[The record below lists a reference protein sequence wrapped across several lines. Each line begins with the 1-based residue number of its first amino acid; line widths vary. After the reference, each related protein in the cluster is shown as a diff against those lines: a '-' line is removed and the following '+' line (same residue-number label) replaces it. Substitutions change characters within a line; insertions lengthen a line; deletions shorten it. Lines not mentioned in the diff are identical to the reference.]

1 MNKNI
6 MEKIILVGKYAPDFE
21 IPGTDDEVHHFAT
34 YLEKYKAIAVVF
46 MSNQCP
52 HVNAYL
58 ERLKQIQKDFSS
70 QGFTLIG
77 INSNDGKQLPEDKFE
92 LMKTFAKEKN
102 LTFPYLRDATQD
114 VARSFKA
121 TNTPEVFLINQDW
134 TIVYQGQIDDN
145 SQNPDQVKNTYLR
158 DNIQALLTGEDITI
172 KSTEAIG
179 CEIKLRPRN

>member
-1 MNKNI
+1 

-21 IPGTDDEVHHFAT
+21 IPGTDGEVHHFAS

-46 MSNQCP
+46 MSNKCP

-58 ERLKQIQKDFSS
+58 ERLKQIQNDFSN
-70 QGFTLIG
+70 QDFMMIG
-77 INSNDGKQLPEDKFE
+77 INSNDAKQVPEDNFE
-92 LMKTFAKEKN
+92 LMKTFAQEKN
-102 LTFPYLRDATQD
+102 LNFPYLRDTTED

-145 SQNPDQVKNTYLR
+145 SQNPDQVKNAYLR
-158 DNIQALLTGEDITI
+158 DNIKALLAGEDITI
-172 KSTEAIG
+172 KSTDGMG